1 MIVKAD
7 YIFKNMTLRQKVGYM
22 ICVRG
27 YDYKEEIFRML
38 SEGCIGTAGSIIIT
52 QKGTRNLDEVVSAMN
67 RYYKISK
74 MPFGFFM
81 DAECGITDMFD
92 FGTPF
97 PTFMALG
104 ATFSAELAYKMGN
117 IIAKEGR
124 ALGFTILCCPVL
136 DINTNPHNPIICTRA
151 ISDRAEPVILLGG
164 EYIRGM
170 QDAGMIPTGKHF
182 PGHGDT
188 GVDSHI
194 SMPVVEHDK
203 DRLMNMELKPYRELI
218 KEGLPGIMTAHII
231 FPKLLEKD
239 EEGLPATLSR
249 NIITNILRKELGF
262 NGLILSDSLAMKGIK
277 DIYGLEKCA
286 VMAVKAGHDI
296 ILQDYNTNP
305 ELTLNALVAAVES
318 GEIEMAQIDESVKRI
333 LTTLEQT
340 GALDNKPLD
349 LDEVR
354 KITGAS
360 EHRAVAREIADR
372 SVTLMEGCNIPLD
385 IKPGER
391 ILIIA
396 TRSEEEGKI
405 AEDFHANI
413 VSKSEYLYN
422 KCREYTENVVLH
434 SVSDNPDESEVNKV
448 LDISAKYDHVI
459 YATFIRVISYKEWS
473 GSIPSSQAG
482 LMNALNRFGT
492 KAAFVILG
500 SPYVLNKVERLHN
513 CVVTYGDCE
522 YSIDAAL
529 KVLFGRMK
537 PQGRL
542 PVSINERYGFG
553 YRA

>member
-1 MIVKAD
+1 MGKAD
-7 YIFKNMTLRQKVGYM
+7 EIFQIMTLRQKVGYM

-27 YDYKEEIFRML
+27 YDYKDEIISML
-38 SEGCIGTAGSIIIT
+38 SEGCIGTVGSIIIT
-52 QKGTRNLDEVVSAMN
+52 QKGSRKLDEVVSAMN
-67 RYYKISK
+67 RYYEVAQ

-92 FGTPF
+92 FGTSF

-104 ATFSAELAYKMGN
+104 ATFSTELAYKMGN

-136 DINTNPHNPIICTRA
+136 DVNTNRDNPIICTRA
-151 ISDRAEPVILLGG
+151 ISDRVEPVVRLGG

-194 SMPVVEHDK
+194 SMPVVEHDI
-203 DRLMNMELKPYRELI
+203 DRLMNIELKPYKELI
-218 KEGLPGIMTAHII
+218 QDGLLGIMTAHIVY
-231 FPKLLEKD
+231 PKLLDKD

-277 DIYGLEKCA
+277 DVYGLEKCA

-305 ELTLNALVAAVES
+305 ELTLDAVVAAVES
-318 GEIEMAQIDESVKRI
+318 GEIEMVQIDESVKRI
-333 LTTLEQT
+333 LTTLERMGT
-340 GALDNKPLD
+340 LDSKPLD
-349 LDEVR
+349 VEQVR
-354 KITGAS
+354 KITGAA
-360 EHRAVAREIADR
+360 EHRAVAQEIADR
-372 SVTLMEGCNIPLD
+372 SVTLLEGCNIPLD
-385 IKPGER
+385 IKQGESV
-391 ILIIA
+391 LVIA

-422 KCREYTENVVLH
+422 KCKEYTENVVLYL
-434 SVSDNPDESEVNKV
+434 VSDNPDESEVNKV
-448 LDISAKYDHVI
+448 LQISGKYDHII

-473 GSIPSSQAG
+473 GSIPPSQAG
-482 LMNALNRFGT
+482 LINTLNKLGD
-492 KAAFVILG
+492 KAAFIILG
-500 SPYVLNKVERLHN
+500 SPYVLNKLDRLHN
-513 CVVTYGDCE
+513 CMVTYGDCE

-529 KVLFGRMK
+529 KVLFGKMK

-542 PVSINERYGFG
+542 PVSINKRYTFGGGF
-553 YRA
+553 